1 MPKQDRTG
9 VTDGVNPTTSGTDDV
24 VAVPPMWRLT
34 TSSGPL
40 YARDEGGRIQKM
52 PEPERLELPRPDVW
66 IGRVWR
72 DGEYLACVCESDDG
86 VTLSRYHVLEDDG
99 NLNPAWEAIVKYVQ
113 ARWAKERYGR

>member
-1 MPKQDRTG
+1 MG
-9 VTDGVNPTTSGTDDV
+9 VPTEAENAAEKSAMTFGR
-24 VAVPPMWRLT
+24 VAHVPIFRRIET
-34 TSSGPL
+34 RGSL
-40 YARDEGGRIQKM
+40 YARDENGRIAKV
-52 PEPERLELPRPDVW
+52 PEPEPLDLPRPDVW

-113 ARWAKERYGR
+113 ARWAKERYGK